1 MVKEEIFRLG
11 DKFTEWLGS
20 NEADET
26 IKAFIGKIHAKIDDY
41 LNENLAGMLARLADG
56 LVSSEGA
63 LGLGR
68 KGNAAVCA

>member
-26 IKAFIGKIHAKIDDY
+26 IKAFI
-41 LNENLAGMLARLADG
+41 ENLAGMLARLADG